1 MSENPTPTFS
11 PPDAPLRARKGWR
24 WVGVSLLVFLGLFT
38 ALVAWQARDIEARIL
53 AEIQPHLVTDV
64 HIERLDVSFWRA
76 WPNVEVALRGVRI
89 ADALDPQADFLVMD
103 RVDLSVAW
111 LSLLDDQLEVE
122 SLSLVGGEIRVDR
135 KSDGRGN
142 WVFWKTASEGES
154 SLEAWQVE
162 QLRLSGVTT
171 AGVWRGEDDPVV
183 WSVRVS
189 EAALGLGQEASG
201 DVVFQGEVD
210 LAETTLKAAGQ
221 TWLDQA
227 GLQCGLRAKASGNEV
242 VCRLSDARLSCGEAE
257 VSMSGAV
264 RVWEGRFGM
273 VLGSGDAEWRAVE
286 SVMPPELRTDL
297 KAVTERLAGR
307 GSMDVVVG
315 REALPESG
323 THWRGPEGRSW
334 PGAWAVRLGLSGTTV
349 AHQGQVIAARSGQLV
364 ACDQGRSW
372 KAEAMGVRAGV
383 AGGEVSLKG
392 QVFGTPNGWQAGVL
406 GEGIFRPEG
415 LLPWMAE
422 WAVLPSGWTVS
433 EGGQI
438 QFSGGVEVTAVGGE
452 LQAMEWAQDTRIT
465 AEEVGITDGH
475 FEARVAS
482 GVAEWKGAGWQASI
496 SGIQAP
502 GVASAEV
509 QLDMRDPKEG
519 RADVVLAAVDVAPLL
534 DGLNA
539 WSAKTQSSAKSA
551 GSDGGPW
558 AISVD
563 CGGLAYG
570 ALRTDRTQMTA
581 RWQGEV
587 LTIESLE
594 ADAMGGRLQAEG
606 RVTGARAD
614 LEGRMSAVDVAA
626 FLEGTEGLGQSTLL
640 PRHVRGQAWAEG
652 RVGYALDRKE
662 GVPWDADVLVRVE
675 DGELIDFDL
684 LQEIPAT
691 LEADRKYRFVA
702 DAEDMRRRLKRV
714 RFSPLTVGVELER
727 DVITVASVTVES
739 DAMDVGVE
747 GWYRFGGELDFTLDF
762 ALRDLKSG
770 EGELGAM
777 EEDGLGHR
785 FFLAVGGT
793 LEDPEFGYDRAA
805 HQTHRRE
812 QRQGAWSRLKGVLN
826 GEPADAERPSG
837 EATPQAQVTLAVP
850 DSAGPVDSVRVEA
863 PVQKVPQLEDD
874 DDDF

>member
-1 MSENPTPTFS
+1 MSENPTPTS
-11 PPDAPLRARKGWR
+11 SLPDAPSRARKGWR
-24 WVGVSLLVFLGLFT
+24 WLGASLLLFLGLFT
-38 ALVAWQARDIEARIL
+38 AVIAWQARDIEARIL
-53 AEIQPHLVTDV
+53 AEIQPHLATDV
-64 HIERLDVSFWRA
+64 HIDQLDVSFWRA
-76 WPNVEVALRGVRI
+76 WPNVEVGLRGVRI
-89 ADALDPQADFLVMD
+89 ADAFDSRADFLVMD

-111 LSLLDDQLEVE
+111 MSLLDDQLEVM
-122 SLSLVGGEIRVDR
+122 SLALAGGEIRVDR
-135 KSDGRGN
+135 KADGRGN

-162 QLRLSGVTT
+162 QLRLSDVTT
-171 AGVWRGEDDPVV
+171 TGVWRSDDDPVV
-183 WSVRVS
+183 WSMRVT

-201 DVVFQGEVD
+201 DVVFQGDVD

-221 TWLDQA
+221 TWLDQV
-227 GLQCGLRAKASGNEV
+227 GLRCALRAKAAEDEV
-242 VCRLSDARLSCGEAE
+242 VCRLADARLSRGEAE
-257 VSMSGAV
+257 VSLSGAL
-264 RVWEGRFGM
+264 RVWEGQFGM
-273 VLGSGDAEWRAVE
+273 VLGSEDAEWRAVE
-286 SVMPPELRTDL
+286 SVMPSGLRTDL

-315 REALPESG
+315 RDALPESG
-323 THWRGPEGRSW
+323 AHWRGPEGRSW

-349 AHQGQVIAARSGQLV
+349 AHEGQVIAARAGQLV

-372 KAEAMGVRAGV
+372 KAEATGVRAGV
-383 AGGEVSLKG
+383 AGGEASLKG
-392 QVFGTPNGWQAGVL
+392 QVSGTSSGWQAGVE

-415 LLPWMAE
+415 LLPWMSE
-422 WAVLPSGWTVS
+422 WAALPSGWTVS

-438 QFSGGVEVTAVGGE
+438 RFGGGVDVTAVGGE
-452 LQAMEWAQDTRIT
+452 LQAMEWAPDTRIT
-465 AEEVGITDGH
+465 AEAVGITDGR

-482 GVAEWKGAGWQASI
+482 GEVEWQSGGWSASI

-502 GVASAEV
+502 GVPSAKV

-519 RADVVLAAVDVAPLL
+519 RADVELAAVDVAPLL
-534 DGLNA
+534 EGLNA
-539 WSAKTQSSAKSA
+539 WLDKTTPGATASR
-551 GSDGGPW
+551 SDGGPW

-570 ALRTDRTQMTA
+570 ALRTEKTQMTA
-581 RWQGEV
+581 RWQGEG
-587 LTIESLE
+587 LTIESLQ
-594 ADAMGGRLQAEG
+594 ADAMGGRLEAEG
-606 RVTGARAD
+606 QVTGMRAD

-626 FLEGTEGLGQSTLL
+626 FLEGTDGLGQSTLL

-652 RVGYALDRKE
+652 RLGYAFGRKE
-662 GVPWDADVLVRVE
+662 GVPWDADVLVRIE
-675 DGELIDFDL
+675 EGELIDFDL

-714 RFSPLTVGVELER
+714 RFSPLTVDVELER
-727 DVITVASVTVES
+727 EVITVAPVTVES

-747 GWYRFGGELDFTLDF
+747 GWYRLGGELDFTLDF

-826 GEPADAERPSG
+826 GESASADRPSG
-837 EATPQAQVTLAVP
+837 EATPEAQVTLAVP
-850 DSAGPVDSVRVEA
+850 DSAGPADSVRVEA
-863 PVQKVPQLEDD
+863 PVQRAPQLEDD